1 MPLMQIFKSFSGY
14 FDSFSRNAEVQ
25 RQVRHT
31 SNQQNISVGSK
42 RQQPEEAVL
51 EENRK
56 DPLWNI
62 SDGGSIAYS
71 QQPLKRQRNES
82 HHILS
87 NETAG
92 VEKKSLPSKASS
104 DFAFELPL
112 LGKQQKQ
119 PTSVGY
125 PPSSV
130 NAHDPTN
137 FVVNQAGG
145 SGSALQLPASFDD
158 IVYVR
163 KSLLSPE
170 QLQVA
175 AATEQAI
182 RAHETLRSLRSKAMS
197 RTVADS
203 RTAHTRVQCDS
214 ASGGNQHF

>member
-1 MPLMQIFKSFSGY
+1 MQIFKSFSGY
-14 FDSFSRNAEVQ
+14 FDSFSRNAGVQ
-25 RQVRHT
+25 RQLQHT
-31 SNQQNISVGSK
+31 SNQNISVGSK
-42 RQQPEEAVL
+42 RQQPEEAVF

-62 SDGGSIAYS
+62 SDGGSIK
-71 QQPLKRQRNES
+71 QPLKRQRNES

-87 NETAG
+87 NATAAL
-92 VEKKSLPSKASS
+92 EKKSLPSKASS

-119 PTSVGY
+119 PTSLGY
-125 PPSSV
+125 PPNSV
-130 NAHDPTN
+130 SAHDPTN
-137 FVVNQAGG
+137 FVVNQAGC

-182 RAHETLRSLRSKAMS
+182 RAHETLRSLRSKAIS

-203 RTAHTRVQCDS
+203 RTAHTPVQIDS
-214 ASGGNQHF
+214 AYGGNQQF